1 MIPCSCNELEPLI
14 HECWF
19 IINNTEESLGVRS
32 IAIDERMSS
41 GDTVCI
47 FGRHRELEKDF
58 DISLLDFSCFYIG
71 TYGTY
76 KDIILCDSMY
86 NEIITWSIYDEII
99 DARHLM
105 NKNAWQR
112 LYEPNKARISW
123 FYTISQEDL
132 IQLRGSCH

>member
-1 MIPCSCNELEPLI
+1 MIPYSCNELDPLI
-14 HECWF
+14 HECWY
-19 IINNTEESLGVRS
+19 IINNTEESLVVKA
-32 IAIDERMSS
+32 IAIDVSMSS
-41 GDTVCI
+41 GDTACI
-47 FGRHRELEKDF
+47 YGRHRELDKDF
-58 DISLLDFSCFYIG
+58 DISLLDYSRFYSG

-99 DARHLM
+99 DAFHLM
-105 NKNAWQR
+105 NEGAWQR

-132 IQLRGSCH
+132 IQLRGY